1 MHDSNDPKPG
11 CCRRVPE
18 WVGVSVIQVGDLRP
32 RARFSAGRVVGQAL
46 RLGCTG
52 RLPMKGPW
60 HPHLQ
65 KLAFS
70 HTHARTPDRR
80 QPAQMVSQ
88 QPGRT
93 FRRSHFLLYLVL
105 TVILAII
112 FSRATPR
119 LSALLNH
126 LGVRTSSSVGIP
138 GPLRGILP
146 LHSYSTVSQG
156 NQDHIDHVSHCDKV
170 SSFPPGSRHYFSFW
184 PLHLISNTK
193 NQTSSDNS

>member
-1 MHDSNDPKPG
+1 MLGTSADGHDSVRVGSSDRHCG
-11 CCRRVPE
+11 VCGSDVQGDSRR
-18 WVGVSVIQVGDLRP
+18 
-32 RARFSAGRVVGQAL
+32 
-46 RLGCTG
+46 
-52 RLPMKGPW
+52 KGA
-60 HPHLQ
+60 
-65 KLAFS
+65 LAFS
-70 HTHARTPDRR
+70 PAEACFSHVHTEFADSLPSVSS
-80 QPAQMVSQ
+80 QPVQMVPQ
-88 QPGRT
+88 QPRRT
-93 FRRSHFLLYLVL
+93 ISRSHFLLYLVL

-170 SSFPPGSRHYFSFW
+170 SSFPPGSRPVSPFG
-184 PLHLISNTK
+184 HLISPSNT
-193 NQTSSDNS
+193 